1 MNTTQQQQQQ
11 LNLFPFGRITTG
23 EALPL
28 TVPPT
33 EPLHV
38 GSTLTSAIAAFHDH
52 MRKQGFSENTIKAFG
67 GDLNIFRKY
76 IGAARPIGEL
86 TTQDINKFMNYL
98 RFERG
103 VPCNMKSY
111 QRRLTSLKVFFS
123 YLANNH
129 AIQHDPAAPVPHQPV
144 ITPLPEIL
152 HDDQVQALLG
162 TTQQLLQA
170 SRSDARP
177 HLLVSLLLATGMKK
191 SECMSI
197 RLNDIDL
204 SHPDQ
209 PFVLIRYSDPRR
221 RHKERK
227 LRLPLDWPATLRLYR
242 EQYSP
247 REKLFECTSR
257 NLEYVL
263 SDVAQLAGLNG
274 KVSFEVL
281 RWTCAVRDLKN
292 GMREETLRQKLGLST
307 ITWQEAGDKIKRLA
321 SKPL

>member
-1 MNTTQQQQQQ
+1 MNSTQ
-11 LNLFPFGRITTG
+11 LSLFPFNKMMTG
-23 EALPL
+23 EAFPIAVAPPDTLDAQTSL
-28 TVPPT
+28 T
-33 EPLHV
+33 
-38 GSTLTSAIAAFHDH
+38 GAIGAFHEH
-52 MRKQGFSENTIKAFG
+52 MRRQGFSENTIKAFG

-76 IGAARPIGEL
+76 TGPARPVGEL
-86 TTQDINKFMNYL
+86 STQDISKFLNWL

-123 YLANNH
+123 YLAENQV
-129 AIQHDPAAPVPHQPV
+129 IERDPAASIPHQPV

-152 HDDQVQALLG
+152 HDDQVE
-162 TTQQLLQA
+162 QLLA
-170 SRSDARP
+170 ATRRLMEGPKSDARP
-177 HLLVSLLLATGMKK
+177 HLLVTLILMTGMKK
-191 SECMSI
+191 SECMAL
-197 RLNDIDL
+197 RPNDFDL
-204 SHPDQ
+204 AHTDQ
-209 PFVLIRYSDPRR
+209 AFVFVRYNDPRR

-227 LRLPLDWPATLRLYR
+227 LRLPPDFPATFRLFQ
-242 EQYSP
+242 EQYHP

-263 SDVAQLAGLNG
+263 TDLAQLASLNG

-281 RWTCAVRDLKN
+281 RWTSAVRDLKN

-321 SKPL
+321 AKPL